1 MAENMEK
8 LHAMKAFI
16 CDMDGVIY
24 HGNRLL
30 PGTLQFIEWLKS
42 EQKQFLFFTNNSH
55 SSPRELREKLLRL
68 GADVEEKSFYTSALG
83 TAEFISRQCPHGSAF
98 VIGGPGLI
106 NALYDVGYSMNDANP
121 DYVVVGFA
129 IDYNYKSLEHA
140 AHLVSRGAKLVAT
153 DSNPTFITRKGL
165 SPGTGALVAPIEMA
179 TGTKAYYVGKPN
191 PLMTRLALSKLQSLP
206 NETAIIGDR
215 IDTDI
220 IAGIEADIT
229 TVLVLSGITQREEL
243 SRWGYRPDYILDG
256 VRDIVAGVQSERT
269 LDLHHAYRDGTQ
281 ISTYEKV
288 MILKRVSFFSA
299 ITEEI
304 LAQVVTALE
313 DVEFEAGAPIIEKG
327 KPNTY
332 LYIIV
337 DGDVRVHSDQKELAT
352 FSNLEAFGETGILDT
367 ASVASVSVTALSNSR
382 LLRFDQQTF
391 LRLIRDHAEVA
402 QNTLRVLARRLR
414 STNRL
419 IDSMPVPVHSE

>member
-1 MAENMEK
+1 MAESMEK

-30 PGTLQFIEWLKS
+30 PGTLQFIQWLKS
-42 EQKQFLFFTNNSH
+42 EGKHVLFLTNNSH
-55 SSPRELREKLLRL
+55 SSPRELCERLLRL
-68 GADVEEKSFYTSALG
+68 GVDVNEENFYTSALA
-83 TAEFISRQCPHGSAF
+83 TAEFLSRQCPHGSAF

-106 NALYDVGYSMNDANP
+106 NALYDVGYSMNAATP

-129 IDYNYKSLEHA
+129 IDYNYKALEHA

-153 DSNPTFITRKGL
+153 DSNPTFITKKGL
-165 SPGTGALVAPIEMA
+165 SPGTGALVAPIELA

-206 NETAIIGDR
+206 GETAIIGDR

-220 IAGIEADIT
+220 IAGIEADIA
-229 TVLVLSGITQREEL
+229 TVLVLSGVTQREEL
-243 SRWGYRPDYILDG
+243 SRWGYRPDYVLEG
-256 VRDIVAGVQSERT
+256 VRDIVAGVQSEKICDRY
-269 LDLHHAYRDGTQ
+269 HSYGDGTP
-281 ISTYEKV
+281 ISTYERV

-299 ITEEI
+299 ISEEI
-304 LAQVVTALE
+304 LAQVVTASE
-313 DVEFEAGAPIIEKG
+313 DVEFEAGASIIEKG

-337 DGDVRVHSDQKELAT
+337 DGDVRVHSDQQELAT
-352 FSNLEAFGETGILDT
+352 FSSHEAFGETGILDT
-367 ASVASVSVTALSNSR
+367 ASVASVSVTTLSNSR

-419 IDSMPVPVHSE
+419 IDSLPSPHD

>member
-1 MAENMEK
+1 MAENIDK
-8 LHAMKAFI
+8 LHSMKAFI

-42 EQKQFLFFTNNSH
+42 EQKHFLFLTNNSH

-68 GADVEEKSFYTSALG
+68 GADVEEDNFYTSALA
-83 TAEFISRQCPHGSAF
+83 TAEFLSRQCPHGSAF

-106 NALYDVGYSMNDANP
+106 NALYDVGYSMNAANP

-129 IDYNYKSLEHA
+129 IDYNYKTLEHA

-153 DSNPTFITRKGL
+153 DSNPTFITKKGL
-165 SPGTGALVAPIEMA
+165 SPGTGALVTPIEMA

-191 PLMTRLALSKLQSLP
+191 PLMTRLALTKLQSQP
-206 NETAIIGDR
+206 CETAIIGDR

-243 SRWGYRPDYILDG
+243 PRWGYRPDYVLDG
-256 VRDIVAGVQSERT
+256 VRDIIAEFQSERPAN
-269 LDLHHAYRDGTQ
+269 AYHSYGDGNT

-288 MILKRVSFFSA
+288 IILKRVSFFSA
-299 ITEEI
+299 ITDEV
-304 LAQVVTALE
+304 LAQVATVLE
-313 DVEFEAGAPIIEKG
+313 DVEFEAGAAIIEKG
-327 KPNTY
+327 KPNIY
-332 LYIIV
+332 LYVIV
-337 DGDVRVHSDQKELAT
+337 DGDVRVHSDEKELAT
-352 FSNLEAFGETGILDT
+352 FGNHEAFGELGILDA
-367 ASVASVSVTALSNSR
+367 ASVASVSVTALSNTR

-391 LRLIRDHAEVA
+391 LKLIRDHAEVA
-402 QNTLRVLARRLR
+402 QNTLRVLAKRLR

-419 IDSMPVPVHSE
+419 IDSLSLQNE